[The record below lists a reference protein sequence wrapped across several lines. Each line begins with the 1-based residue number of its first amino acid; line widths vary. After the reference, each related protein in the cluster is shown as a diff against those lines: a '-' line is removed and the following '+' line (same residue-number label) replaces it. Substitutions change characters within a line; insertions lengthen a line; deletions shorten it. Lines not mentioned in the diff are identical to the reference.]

1 MSSKFSSP
9 FMAKSPLNSGGG
21 LGKLVKT
28 FASAA
33 KQYGKKL
40 IGKSKKKPQ
49 DPPVSNFKQ
58 FHRDGVTYDTK
69 SINQEFINRFGPPKP
84 KSSKPTDGWGMTG
97 DEPLS
102 KNPHWLGDA
111 DPRWDPI
118 KQMPQAKYD
127 RFDLRP
133 PAQAKKRV
141 DR

>member
-1 MSSKFSSP
+1 
-9 FMAKSPLNSGGG
+9 
-21 LGKLVKT
+21 
-28 FASAA
+28 
-33 KQYGKKL
+33 
-40 IGKSKKKPQ
+40 
-49 DPPVSNFKQ
+49 
-58 FHRDGVTYDTK
+58 
-69 SINQEFINRFGPPKP
+69 
-84 KSSKPTDGWGMTG
+84 MTG